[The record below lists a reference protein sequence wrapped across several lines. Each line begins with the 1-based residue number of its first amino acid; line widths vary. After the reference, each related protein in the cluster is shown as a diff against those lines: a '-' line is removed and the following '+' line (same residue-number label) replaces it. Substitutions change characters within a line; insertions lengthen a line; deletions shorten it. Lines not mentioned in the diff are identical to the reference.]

1 MSELLDPARQAPDG
15 TTDACVA
22 DARMKPAH
30 FNADGRAD
38 HGGDNPSTDASPAA
52 DGPLT
57 RRQQAL
63 RALGSALLARGYRFT
78 CPTPDTQA
86 IVAARKPRARDL
98 RDVFGWSRPFAP
110 DLLPSALLSLLRQ
123 ADAVS
128 VTPDGLVS
136 RVRYSTFGD
145 ALVVHSVWPTTAGD
159 AVFFGPDTYRFAQLI
174 ARTLDQRQRDR
185 PLPPPRA
192 VVDLGCGTGA
202 GGILAARLLPPR
214 APTRVL
220 FTDINDAALELAAV
234 NASLAGL
241 SRFTCLH
248 SDLLSAVPDPIDL
261 VLANPPYL
269 LDPEQRVYRHGGGTL
284 GIGLSVRIVEQALQ
298 RLAPGGL
305 LVLYTAAPI
314 VDGRDLLWAALAPIV
329 ARAGLADATDLRY
342 AEIDPDVFGAELTS
356 PAYAQVERISVVGL
370 TLQRP
375 LDRGTG
381 RTRRDV
387 ARARPRTTG
396 RSEFGGESCGESV
409 GPADL
414 GDPDTPGED

>member
-1 MSELLDPARQAPDG
+1 MSELLDPARPAPAESPVARAPDRSAPPPDSG
-15 TTDACVA
+15 L
-22 DARMKPAH
+22 
-30 FNADGRAD
+30 D
-38 HGGDNPSTDASPAA
+38 H
-52 DGPLT
+52 
-57 RRQQAL
+57 RQQAL

-86 IVAARKPRARDL
+86 VVAARKPQARDL

-110 DLLPSALLSLLRQ
+110 DLLPAALLSLLRQ

-128 VTPDGLVS
+128 VTPDGLLS
-136 RVRYSTFGD
+136 RLRFSTFGD
-145 ALVVHSVWPTTAGD
+145 SLVVHSAWPTTQND

-174 ARTLDQRQRDR
+174 TRTLAQRQRDR
-185 PLPPPRA
+185 PLAPPRT

-202 GGILAARLLPPR
+202 GGILAASLLPPR
-214 APTRVL
+214 AATRIL

-234 NASLAGL
+234 NATLAGVP
-241 SRFTCLH
+241 RFACLH
-248 SDLLSAVPDPIDL
+248 SDLLAAVPDPIDL

-269 LDPEQRVYRHGGGTL
+269 LDPEQRAYRHGGGTL

-314 VDGRDLLWAALAPIV
+314 VDGRDLLWEALAPRL
-329 ARAGLADATDLRY
+329 ARAGLRSGSDVRY
-342 AEIDPDVFGAELTS
+342 AEIDPDVFGSELAS

-375 LDRGTG
+375 AHAGVGRAAIDALDALDARGDCSDDRGDDRYDPG
-381 RTRRDV
+381 PHLGPRRSLHDP
-387 ARARPRTTG
+387 A
-396 RSEFGGESCGESV
+396 SES
-409 GPADL
+409 
-414 GDPDTPGED
+414 GED